1 MFAGASRPRLHIT
14 LVQSVKQGDAA
25 AVAASLAAGAD
36 PNCTDDHGCPVLLCA
51 LDTLQPL
58 VVQLLLQAGA
68 DANACK
74 PCGISAVNTA
84 IKHRHDHL
92 LQLLLAA
99 GAEPNAADGIGLI
112 PLQCAVLENNSGAV
126 HLLSA
131 AGVDPNQG
139 IDMLQR
145 TALHLAATEASCRT
159 VRALLEAGA
168 DVNASDAEGTTA
180 LMLAVVRN
188 WPYAAGMVHLLL
200 LHGAD
205 PNTATAGGKTA
216 LSMAQQLGKDNI
228 ELLLLDAGAE
238 AAAAASS
245 TPGHN
250 SSSYSSWQQYWQ
262 EPEVPQQQLTWRPW
276 LLDVDTD
283 DTAAVR
289 DKQQPGVLHYQL
301 NAEAVSVWPLFGATI
316 YTISRYSSCGHGNA
330 GRGLPVALGSRPTEQ
345 HGADDPSTMSEDPG
359 WMLLLCAATVNSL
372 ADS

>member
-1 MFAGASRPRLHIT
+1 MFEGLSRPHLRST

-51 LDTLQPL
+51 LDTLQPG
-58 VVQLLLQAGA
+58 VVQQLLQAGA

-126 HLLSA
+126 HLLCA

-168 DVNASDAEGTTA
+168 DVNATDVEGTTA

-188 WPYAAGMVHLLL
+188 WPYTAGMVHLLL
-200 LHGAD
+200 MHGAD

-228 ELLLLDAGAE
+228 ELLLTDAGAE

-245 TPGHN
+245 TPGHP

-262 EPEVPQQQLTWRPW
+262 EPEVPQLQTWHPW

-289 DKQQPGVLHYQL
+289 DKQLPGVIHYQP
-301 NAEAVSVWPLFGATI
+301 NAQAVSAWPLFGAAI
-316 YTISRYSSCGHGNA
+316 YTTSSGHHDG
-330 GRGLPVALGSRPTEQ
+330 GRGLPVTLGSRPTEQ
-345 HGADDPSTMSEDPG
+345 HGTDDPSTLWGDRL
-359 WMLLLCAATVNSL
+359 MLLLCAASPNSL
-372 ADS
+372 ADL